1 MSGWFRLTP
10 LNLRRWQKF
19 RRNGRG
25 YWSLWIFGVLFIVSL
40 CAEFIANDRPLVM
53 SYKGELMFPVF
64 VDYAEDRFGG
74 FEATTDYRDPT
85 IADEIKAHGWMIW
98 PLIPF
103 ANNTVKLDP
112 PTPFPSPPTWWL
124 SEAQCKTAIATEVE
138 RGVIKPPPDGGTCRD
153 LEPEWLGTDADGHD
167 VVARLIYGFRISVL
181 FGLILAGVSSVV
193 GVAAGATQGYFGGW
207 LDLLMQRFIEIWS
220 SLPHLYIL
228 IILAAILTPGFFVL
242 LFILLLFSWVS
253 LVYVVRAEFLR
264 ARNLEYVNAARALGL
279 EQLQDHH
286 QAHAAQR
293 DGRHSDLPAVH
304 HQFLDQHAD
313 LAGFPGAR
321 HAARFAIARRAVAR
335 GQVQP
340 LGAVAW
346 PFRLRDRR
354 AAAVAADLHR
364 RGGARRLRSPEGIF
378 VSAPLLEVRDLSVA
392 FGESTV
398 VDRVSFSLE
407 KGRTLALVGE
417 SGSGKSVTAQ
427 SILRL
432 LPYPA
437 ARHPSGQILFDGQ
450 DVLKMSERSLRAM
463 RGARVTMVFQE
474 PMTSLNPLHTI
485 ERQVREIIEL
495 HEGRAAATRA
505 RVVAALEEVGI
516 VNAAQRLGAYPHQL
530 SGGQRQRV
538 MIAMALANRPD
549 LFIADEPT
557 TALDVTVQAQI
568 LKLLKELQAKLGMA
582 ILFITH
588 DLGIVRRLADDVAVM
603 QKGRIVE
610 AGPAAQ
616 VFAAPNHP
624 YTRMLLAA
632 EPKGEPPRVDASAPE
647 IIEARD
653 VKVWFPIRK
662 GFLRRTVDHV
672 KAVDGVSVSVRRGE
686 TVGVVGESGSG
697 KTTLGLAILRLIR
710 SSGTIVYCGKPIDG
724 LTAKAM
730 RPLRR
735 EMQIVFQD
743 PYGSLSPR
751 MSVAEIVE
759 EGLLAQ
765 NTAPQ
770 RRRAARRGRARA
782 RRHRPRPRHDGPLPA

>member
-1 MSGWFRLTP
+1 M
-10 LNLRRWQKF
+10 
-19 RRNGRG
+19 
-25 YWSLWIFGVLFIVSL
+25 
-40 CAEFIANDRPLVM
+40 
-53 SYKGELMFPVF
+53 
-64 VDYAEDRFGG
+64 
-74 FEATTDYRDPT
+74 
-85 IADEIKAHGWMIW
+85 
-98 PLIPF
+98 
-103 ANNTVKLDP
+103 
-112 PTPFPSPPTWWL
+112 
-124 SEAQCKTAIATEVE
+124 
-138 RGVIKPPPDGGTCRD
+138 
-153 LEPEWLGTDADGHD
+153 
-167 VVARLIYGFRISVL
+167 
-181 FGLILAGVSSVV
+181 
-193 GVAAGATQGYFGGW
+193 
-207 LDLLMQRFIEIWS
+207 
-220 SLPHLYIL
+220 
-228 IILAAILTPGFFVL
+228 
-242 LFILLLFSWVS
+242 
-253 LVYVVRAEFLR
+253 
-264 ARNLEYVNAARALGL
+264 
-279 EQLQDHH
+279 
-286 QAHAAQR
+286 
-293 DGRHSDLPAVH
+293 
-304 HQFLDQHAD
+304 
-313 LAGFPGAR
+313 
-321 HAARFAIARRAVAR
+321 
-335 GQVQP
+335 
-340 LGAVAW
+340 
-346 PFRLRDRR
+346 
-354 AAAVAADLHR
+354 
-364 RGGARRLRSPEGIF
+364 
-378 VSAPLLEVRDLSVA
+378 SAPLLEVRDLSVA
-392 FGESTV
+392 FGKSTV

-450 DVLKMSERSLRAM
+450 DVLKMPERSLRAM

-568 LKLLKELQAKLGMA
+568 LKLLKELQARLGMA

-765 NTAPQ
+765 NTRLDAAE
-770 RRRAARRGRARA
+770 RRAAVARALADTGLDPDTMDRYPHEFSGGQRQRIAIARAMALDPDFVVLDEPTSALDMSVQAQIVDLLRALQQRRGLAYLFISHDLKVVKALASEVIVMRRGRVVESGPARQIFA
-782 RRHRPRPRHDGPLPA
+782 EPREDYTKALFKAAFALDADVSGVVSQ